1 MAKPFLRM
9 LVLAAA
15 LLLALN
21 LLLFTYA
28 RSVVLPLLAAAG
40 LLALLVGLGDTLAAR
55 LRVIA
60 ASALDRAGLGLMA
73 GAAFF
78 FIAASLRLLNRWSV
92 ALFLAAALANGA
104 WRLRVALRSSASR
117 AALAAFLARPATE
130 LAPFLPPLAYASL
143 PPTFY
148 DSLVNHLGI
157 PNLYLQWGGFVATPH
172 FVFANTFIYYEI
184 ALVPAVLLGELVPRL
199 FHFLLGALFVLAV
212 ADEAASGWGVRRKA
226 PLVAA
231 LVSLPMTLFLL
242 ATCKNDLPAALF
254 IFLGIRRFRRGDWK
268 LSAAFWG
275 FAVGVKYFSLLP
287 LAVFVLV
294 AFRPWR
300 KADLKK
306 MAFGGLIVVAA
317 LAPLLLKNLH
327 YTGNPVYPFL
337 PGAFP
342 TASWDAGLHSRF
354 QAEVGATAR
363 TPADLLRLPY
373 DLSFFNHG
381 FGGLVG
387 PFFLIFLPF
396 LLLGPVADKRWL
408 AWALLFLAVAP
419 FFTSCLRYAFAAFV
433 VLAIFAVRAW
443 EAAGGRLLRALFALV
458 VAVNFLLGFAMLE
471 KFYQAHALWG
481 GGSSLREYRDRL
493 VPAYPAVAFLNAHA
507 PAGARVLLIGEAR
520 GYYLKRPFVISS
532 AYDRPLVRR
541 YLGAT
546 RDAGSFVAA
555 VRADGFSF
563 LLVNFSEV
571 ERLQAAYSLLTSA
584 EREKLLRFLGA
595 MTPDFRQGPLAVYRL
610 N

>member
-1 MAKPFLRM
+1 MAKPFLRI
-9 LVLAAA
+9 LLSAAA

-28 RSVVLPLLAAAG
+28 RSVILPLLAAAG

-55 LRVIA
+55 LRMA
-60 ASALDRAGLGLMA
+60 GASALDRAGLGLMA

-78 FIAASLRLLNRWSV
+78 FLAAALRLLNRWSV
-92 ALFLAAALANGA
+92 ALFLLAALANGA
-104 WRLRVALRSSASR
+104 WRLRAALRSDASR
-117 AALAAFLARPATE
+117 AALAAFLGRPAAE
-130 LAPFLPPLAYASL
+130 LAPLLLPLAYASL

-157 PNLYLQWGGFVATPH
+157 PNLYLQWGGFVAAPH

-184 ALVPAVLLGELVPRL
+184 ALVPAVFLGELVPRL
-199 FHFLLGALFVLAV
+199 FHFLLGAFFVLAV

-254 IFLGIRRFRRGDWK
+254 IFLGIRRFRGGDWK

-287 LAVFVLV
+287 LALFALV

-306 MAFGGLIVVAA
+306 MAVGGLIVAAA

-337 PGAFP
+337 PGTFP
-342 TASWDAGLHSRF
+342 AASWDAGLLARF

-396 LLLGPVADKRWL
+396 LLLGPAADKRWL

-443 EAAGGRLLRALFALV
+443 EAAGGRLLRMLFALV

-471 KFYQAHALWG
+471 KFYQAHSLWG
-481 GGSSLREYRDRL
+481 GSSSLDEYRGRL
-493 VPAYPAVAFLNAHA
+493 VPAYPAFAFLNAHA
-507 PAGARVLLIGEAR
+507 PAGAKVLLVGEAR
-520 GYYLKRPFVISS
+520 GFYLKRPFVVSS

-541 YLGAT
+541 YLGTAH
-546 RDAGSFVAA
+546 DAGSFAAA

-595 MTPDFRQGPLAVYRL
+595 MTPEFRQGPLGVYRL
-610 N
+610 D